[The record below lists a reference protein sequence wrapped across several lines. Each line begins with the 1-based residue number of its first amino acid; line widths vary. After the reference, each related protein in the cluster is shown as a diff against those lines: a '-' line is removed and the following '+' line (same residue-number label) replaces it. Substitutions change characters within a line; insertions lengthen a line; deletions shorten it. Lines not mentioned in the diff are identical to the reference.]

1 MNPRLVV
8 YSKSNKEDLLE
19 LGKKAKCQR
28 RECFL
33 LRKQRTSQS
42 R

>member
-19 LGKKAKCQR
+19 LGKKPNVKEENA
-28 RECFL
+28 FF
-33 LRKQRTSQS
+33 
-42 R
+42 